1 MGNEVN
7 KFLIGAS
14 GSVVAVSSQG
24 VSQGL
29 SIAASLFTIV
39 YMGLWIYKT
48 AKELKKR

>member
-14 GSVVAVSSQG
+14 GSVLAVSAQG
-24 VSQGL
+24 VSQVL
-29 SIAASLFTIV
+29 SIAASMFTIV

-48 AKELKKR
+48 VKELKK

>member
-1 MGNEVN
+1 MGSEIN

-14 GSVVAVSSQG
+14 GSVLAVSSQG
-24 VSQGL
+24 VSQVL

-48 AKELKKR
+48 VKELNK